1 MIRDL
6 LTLIFVISAS
16 FLVFSCGNNQTQQ
29 GKPIDEEPA
38 DPFVE
43 EKISLSEVISPEFP
57 DAGLELNV
65 PLEGDIYNSGDVS
78 FDFNIK
84 NYQLG
89 TQTLD
94 ADMKQCANSG
104 KGQHIHL
111 ILNGEPYRALYEPN
125 YATTLEP
132 GHYVS
137 LAFLSR
143 SYHESLKHY
152 GASVITQ
159 FTVGDVQPQP
169 VDLTAPHMF
178 YSRPKGD
185 YTGADTENV
194 ILDFYLVNTDL
205 SPDGN
210 KVRATINNEQ
220 FLIEKWSPH
229 FIHGLPMGENTIK
242 LELVDQNGEVIDG
255 PYNTVERKIM
265 LTEDPT

>member
-6 LTLIFVISAS
+6 QALIFVVSAS
-16 FLVFSCGNNQTQQ
+16 FLVFSCGSNQSEQSNSVE
-29 GKPIDEEPA
+29 GESAEIIIDN
-38 DPFVE
+38 
-43 EKISLSEVISPEFP
+43 KISLNEVISPEFP
-57 DAGLELNV
+57 DASLEMNV
-65 PLEGDIYNSGDVS
+65 PLEGDTYDPGEVS

-84 NYQLG
+84 NYQLA

-111 ILNGEPYRALYEPN
+111 ILNGAPYQALYEPN
-125 YATTLEP
+125 YVTTLEP

-152 GASVITQ
+152 GASVISQ
-159 FTVGDVQPQP
+159 FTVGDAPPQP

-178 YSRPKGD
+178 YSRPKGE
-185 YTGADTENV
+185 YVGADTENV

-210 KVRATINNEQ
+210 KVRATINGEQ
-220 FLIEKWSPH
+220 FLIEKWVPQ
-229 FIHGLPMGENTIK
+229 FIKGLPMGENTIK
-242 LELVDQNGEVIDG
+242 LELVDKNGEVIDG
-255 PYNTVERKIM
+255 PYNTVERKIK
-265 LTEDPT
+265 LTAEPT